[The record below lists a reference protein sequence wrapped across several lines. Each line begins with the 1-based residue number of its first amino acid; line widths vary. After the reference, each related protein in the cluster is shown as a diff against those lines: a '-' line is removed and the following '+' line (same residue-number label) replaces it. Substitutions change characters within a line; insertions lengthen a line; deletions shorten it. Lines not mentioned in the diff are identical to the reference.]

1 MCRGTESTR
10 RHHVKRPLVLTI
22 LAILAIIG
30 GVLSLLG
37 ALFGLLGTGLA
48 ASGALAGYGAA
59 APSAAFLAYST
70 VSAVV
75 FGILFL
81 AFGIGT
87 FMSKGWAWTAGVIA
101 LVLEILSYLA
111 SLVINGFG
119 AGAIVGAVI
128 GILISLLVLWYLF
141 RPNVRAAYAK

>member
-1 MCRGTESTR
+1 M
-10 RHHVKRPLVLTI
+10 KRPVVLTI
-22 LAILAIIG
+22 LAVLAIIG

-37 ALFGLLGTGLA
+37 ALLGLLGTGLA

-59 APSAAFLAYST
+59 APSAAYLAYTT

-75 FGILFL
+75 FGILYL

-101 LVLEILSYLA
+101 LVLVILSDLA
-111 SLVINGFG
+111 SLIINGFG

-128 GILISLLVLWYLF
+128 GILIALLLLWYLF
-141 RPNVRAAYAK
+141 RPSVRAAYVK